1 MGRSDARL
9 IAALLTGLA
18 AVPTAGSASAAV
30 WHWACQGE
38 LGDQRI
44 LFDREGLY
52 IASGKD
58 AAGKP
63 VKVTA
68 DSIQEAIV
76 LVKKDGGF
84 TEFAPDD
91 ANGGLESPIT
101 FSQTDGEKQEQKVVF
116 TERSS
121 KRISHRHRIVA
132 CRDEDTDLYRKVYR
146 YQRDGEPARNITM
159 HCMEYQ
165 LSTKGGRKGCD

>member
-121 KRISHRHRIVA
+121 KRISPSTSSPIRS
-132 CRDEDTDLYRKVYR
+132 CRRR
-146 YQRDGEPARNITM
+146 
-159 HCMEYQ
+159 
-165 LSTKGGRKGCD
+165 STSCAPRGRSSSSSRTRCGTTRTAS